1 MSSHRVMGAYS
12 VLVFIT
18 VTNLIIFIL
27 REIFQITAKSL
38 IFRGFTGDPKYLWIT
53 LLKTTL
59 GTCARLE
66 KQAFC
71 WIAQQLSKNKI
82 INKNR
87 DLACFDFHSVETY
100 F

>member
-1 MSSHRVMGAYS
+1 MGAYS
-12 VLVFIT
+12 VLLFIS

-27 REIFQITAKSL
+27 REFFQIIAKSL
-38 IFRGFTGDPKYLWIT
+38 IFRGFMDDPKNLWIT

-71 WIAQQLSKNKI
+71 WIAQHLSKNKI
-82 INKNR
+82 INKNK
-87 DLACFDFHSVETY
+87 DLACFEFHSVETNFY
-100 F
+100 K